1 MSEDTAL
8 LIDRV
13 SELLGD
19 SGGDVERTL
28 TDGYAGALALEA
40 ERVRLERRFA
50 ELTGAL
56 ADDQASE
63 RLDELSSLQRRISRT
78 DEELSQLRAV
88 LAGVRKRLTAAGI
101 AVAEPLSAAESR
113 S

>member
-13 SELLGD
+13 SELLGE
-19 SGGDVERTL
+19 SRGDVERTL

-40 ERVRLERRFA
+40 ELARLERSFA
-50 ELTGAL
+50 ELTRAL
-56 ADDQASE
+56 ADDQDSE
-63 RLDELSSLQRRISRT
+63 RLDELRSLRHRISRT

-88 LAGVRKRLTAAGI
+88 LARVRERLTAAGV
-101 AVAEPLSAAESR
+101 AVAGCH
-113 S
+113 

>member
-1 MSEDTAL
+1 MTEDTAL

-28 TDGYAGALALEA
+28 TDGYAGAQ
-40 ERVRLERRFA
+40 
-50 ELTGAL
+50 
-56 ADDQASE
+56 DSE
-63 RLDELSSLQRRISRT
+63 RLDELSSLGHRISRT

-88 LAGVRKRLTAAGI
+88 LARVRERLTAAGI
-101 AVAEPLSAAESR
+101 ALAVSR
-113 S
+113 